1 MKAQSLLIIFVA
13 IFVLAACA
21 NTQEAAQVSLLNTKV
36 QNANTQNART
46 NNTDT
51 RSTKKLD
58 AAATA
63 GLSMACFNQLR
74 EQQLEMGEHS
84 NPAQHIALVDRA
96 SRCIENLRLHP
107 KHPDNQKA
115 MQLSALAV
123 VNYIKAGDSE
133 SAALAFER
141 FRRQFPQQDLLY
153 ADYSSF
159 IDTITALLHHDTLA
173 SHQIR
178 MLNIN
183 ESMRD
188 ELSRQYHW
196 RRN

>member
-1 MKAQSLLIIFVA
+1 MKAQSLLTLFA
-13 IFVLAACA
+13 IVFVLAACA
-21 NTQEAAQVSLLNTKV
+21 NTNDTAHLTTLDT
-36 QNANTQNART
+36 NTQN
-46 NNTDT
+46 
-51 RSTKKLD
+51 TKALGVEKSELPP
-58 AAATA
+58 TA
-63 GLSMACFNQLR
+63 GLSMACFKQLR
-74 EQQLEMGEHS
+74 EQEQGMGEHS
-84 NPAQHIALVDRA
+84 NPAQHIALADRA
-96 SRCIENLRLHP
+96 SRCIENLHLHP

-133 SAALAFER
+133 GAKSAFER
-141 FRRQFPQQDLLY
+141 FRYQFPQQDLLY
-153 ADYSSF
+153 KDYSSF
-159 IDTITALLHHDTLA
+159 VDTITALLNYDTLA

>member
-13 IFVLAACA
+13 VFVLAACA
-21 NTQEAAQVSLLNTKV
+21 NTNDAAPMSVLNTKTL
-36 QNANTQNART
+36 NSETRATQKMEAE
-46 NNTDT
+46 
-51 RSTKKLD
+51 
-58 AAATA
+58 ATP
-63 GLSMACFNQLR
+63 GLSMACFTQLR
-74 EQQLEMGEHS
+74 EQQQNMGEHS
-84 NPAQHIALVDRA
+84 NPAQHIALADRA
-96 SRCIENLRLHP
+96 SRCIKNLRLHP
-107 KHPDNQKA
+107 KHPDNQRA

-123 VNYIKAGDSE
+123 INYIKAGDSE
-133 SAALAFER
+133 RAEMAFER
-141 FRRQFPQQDLLY
+141 FRHQFPQQDLLY

-159 IDTITALLHHDTLA
+159 VDTITALLNYDTLA